1 MITCHCNRISVA
13 EIEETIRELLS
24 EEAYQLIVPLQVYH
38 RLAKRGRC
46 CNCFPAVVDIIVRVT
61 AEFHEEL
68 QTPNAEIVDLV
79 ARLKIQHA
87 TVLKNKSHQLL
98 ARTA

>member
-13 EIEETIRELLS
+13 AIEETVRELLS

-38 RLAKRGRC
+38 RMAKRGRC
-46 CNCFPAVVDIIVRVT
+46 CNCFPSVVDIIVRVT

-68 QTPNAEIVDLV
+68 QTPSAEIVDLV

-87 TVLKNKSHQLL
+87 TVLRANPRYLPS
-98 ARTA
+98 RTA